1 MYNVRNR
8 RTKKKNNAGFSIIE
22 LVAAMIIMGL
32 LAGTAA
38 IGVIGYVN
46 RAKKQATAT
55 NISTIETAIKTFHL
69 ECGFYPGTLEE
80 LISSP
85 TSRVCKGFPAE
96 GFLEKKEI
104 PVDSWANSFNYAKP
118 GTHNGDSFDL
128 WSNGPDAE
136 EGTSDDITNWKSEAA
151 AE

>member
-1 MYNVRNR
+1 MYNHRNR
-8 RTKKKNNAGFSIIE
+8 KSRKRNAGFSIIE

-46 RAKKQATAT
+46 RAKKQSTQT

-80 LISSP
+80 LISAT
-85 TSRVCKGFPAE
+85 TSRTCKGFPTE
-96 GFLEKKEI
+96 GFMEKKEI
-104 PVDSWANSFNYAKP
+104 PNDAWGNSFNYAKP
-118 GTHNGDSFDL
+118 GTHNSDSFDL

-136 EGTSDDITNWKSEAA
+136 EGTSDDLTNWKSEAP